1 MVSSARIAQERTS
14 PYTRAIA
21 AIDEARKRVSD
32 VVDVTDAPGPIASKV
47 DSAFIAL
54 AEVVED
60 ATARNVAASKE
71 PGEVIYPIASRDPR
85 HWPTSAG
92 RIASE
97 VITKGR
103 TASMLRSATRIRVA
117 DRVMKRRAI
126 TASQFA
132 EAIEGVER
140 TPAPTPRTSSVIA
153 SDDRSFCTVVLH

>member
-1 MVSSARIAQERTS
+1 MVSSAKPVPTS
-14 PYTRAIA
+14 PYMRAVA

-32 VVDVTDAPGPIASKV
+32 VLDVTEAPGPIASKV

-54 AEVVED
+54 AESVED
-60 ATARNVAASKE
+60 ATERNVEAARE

-85 HWPTSAG
+85 QWPTSSG

-97 VITKGR
+97 TITKGR

-117 DRVMKRRAI
+117 DKVQKRRAI

-132 EAIEGVER
+132 EAISDGCLDHPGV
-140 TPAPTPRTSSVIA
+140 PRGVMA
-153 SDDRSFCTVVLH
+153 SNDRSFCTVVLH